1 MVVPIRPNETNAH
14 REPIKV
20 QDAII
25 SAINE
30 LITSRGGYKILI
42 KKILIKEKDIKRKSY
57 QIDTSIDD
65 GSFTDD
71 MWNEILELYT
81 SYGWHVERNILP
93 DEEPY
98 GEDIVFYEFRKTL

>member
-1 MVVPIRPNETNAH
+1 MVVPIRPNEINSH
-14 REPIKV
+14 REPVKI

-30 LITSRGGYKILI
+30 LITSQGGD
-42 KKILIKEKDIKRKSY
+42 KILIKEKDIKRKSY
-57 QIDTSIDD
+57 QIDTLIDD

-71 MWNEILELYT
+71 MWNEIVELYT

-98 GEDIVFYEFRKTL
+98 NEDIVFYEFIKTL

>member
-42 KKILIKEKDIKRKSY
+42 KKY
-57 QIDTSIDD
+57 
-65 GSFTDD
+65 
-71 MWNEILELYT
+71 
-81 SYGWHVERNILP
+81 
-93 DEEPY
+93 
-98 GEDIVFYEFRKTL
+98 

>member
-1 MVVPIRPNETNAH
+1 MVVPIRPNEINSH
-14 REPIKV
+14 REPVKI

-30 LITSRGGYKILI
+30 LITFRGGYKILI
-42 KKILIKEKDIKRKSY
+42 REKDIKRKSN
-57 QIDTSIDD
+57 QIDGFIDD

-71 MWNEILELYT
+71 MWNEIVELYT

-93 DEEPY
+93 AQEPY
-98 GEDIVFYEFRKTL
+98 EEDIVFYEFRKTL

>member
-1 MVVPIRPNETNAH
+1 MVVPIRPNEINSH
-14 REPIKV
+14 REPVKI

-30 LITSRGGYKILI
+30 LITSQGGD
-42 KKILIKEKDIKRKSY
+42 KILIKEKDIKRKSY
-57 QIDTSIDD
+57 QIDTLIDD

-71 MWNEILELYT
+71 MWNEIVELYT

-98 GEDIVFYEFRKTL
+98 NEDIVFYEFRKTL

>member
-1 MVVPIRPNETNAH
+1 MVVPIRPNEINSH
-14 REPIKV
+14 REPVKI

-30 LITSRGGYKILI
+30 LITSQGGY
-42 KKILIKEKDIKRKSY
+42 KILIKEKDIKRKSY
-57 QIDTSIDD
+57 QINPFIDD

-71 MWNEILELYT
+71 MWNEIVELYT
-81 SYGWHVERNILP
+81 YYGWHVERNILP

-98 GEDIVFYEFRKTL
+98 NEDIVFYEFRKTL

>member
-1 MVVPIRPNETNAH
+1 MVVPIRPNEINSH
-14 REPIKV
+14 REPVKI

-30 LITSRGGYKILI
+30 LITSQGGD
-42 KKILIKEKDIKRKSY
+42 KILIKEKDIKRKSY
-57 QIDTSIDD
+57 QIDTLIDD

-71 MWNEILELYT
+71 MWNEIVELYT
-81 SYGWHVERNILP
+81 YYGWHVERNILP

-98 GEDIVFYEFRKTL
+98 NEDIVFYEFRKTL